1 LSHFVFPGSM
11 TRQGDATAAEK
22 GSEPKPHPFLKWVG
36 GKGQLLEQFRDLLPA
51 PFGRYFEPF
60 LGGGAVFFSL
70 APPTA
75 VLSDVNGELIDCY
88 RAIRDSV
95 EDVIE
100 ALGAHRYEKE
110 HYYAVRSLDPMA
122 LALPERAA
130 RTIFLNRTG
139 YNGLYRVNKRGLF
152 NVPFGR
158 YSNPRICHS
167 ENLRACS
174 RALAGVETVCG
185 GFADAVASATRGDF
199 VYFDPPYVPV
209 STTANFTSYAA
220 GQFGS
225 ADQERLADVFAR
237 LAHRGV
243 LVMLSNSDTPAVRDL
258 YRGFRIERVAAA
270 RSVNSNPEGRG
281 KVAEVVVRSFGPK
294 MDASA

>member
-1 LSHFVFPGSM
+1 LSHFVFPDTM
-11 TRQGDATAAEK
+11 TRHGDATAAEK
-22 GSEPKPHPFLKWVG
+22 GSGSKPHPFLKWVG
-36 GKGQLLEQFRDLLPA
+36 GKGQLLEQFRDLLPV

-70 APPTA
+70 APPKA
-75 VLSDVNGELIDCY
+75 VLSDVNGELVDCY

-110 HYYAVRSLDPMA
+110 HYYAVRSLDPMS
-122 LALPERAA
+122 LSLPERAA

-139 YNGLYRVNKRGLF
+139 YNGLYRVNKRGAF

-167 ENLRACS
+167 ENLRACA
-174 RALAGVETVCG
+174 RALEGVETVCG
-185 GFADAVASATRGDF
+185 GFADAAARAKEGDF
-199 VYFDPPYVPV
+199 VYFDPPYAPV

-220 GQFGS
+220 GQFGW
-225 ADQERLADVFAR
+225 ADQQCLADVFAR

-258 YRGFRIERVAAA
+258 YRAFRIDRVAAA
-270 RSVNSNPEGRG
+270 RSVNSNPQRRG
-281 KVAEVVVRSFGPK
+281 KVSEVVVRSFGPK
-294 MDASA
+294 RDE